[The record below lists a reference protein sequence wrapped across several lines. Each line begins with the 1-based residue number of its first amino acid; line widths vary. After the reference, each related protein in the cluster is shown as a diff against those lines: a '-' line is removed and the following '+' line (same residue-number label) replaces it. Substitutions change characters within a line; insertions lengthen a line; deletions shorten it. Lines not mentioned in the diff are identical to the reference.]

1 MCKPQEC
8 HTDLIPKQ
16 MIGQTLVEVIYL
28 IHFSWLYLYV
38 LFLYTTIITF
48 KQHSRTQSLQQ
59 KPRVLQ
65 ACQNEKSY
73 ERQARQELKPLHVF
87 MKCFTLSPAWL
98 VQIFVPSQN

>member
-16 MIGQTLVEVIYL
+16 IIGQTLVETYIYL

-48 KQHSRTQSLQQ
+48 KQHPRTQSLQQ

-65 ACQNEKSY
+65 ACHYEKIY
-73 ERQARQELKPLHVF
+73 ERRQEFH
-87 MKCFTLSPAWL
+87 
-98 VQIFVPSQN
+98 